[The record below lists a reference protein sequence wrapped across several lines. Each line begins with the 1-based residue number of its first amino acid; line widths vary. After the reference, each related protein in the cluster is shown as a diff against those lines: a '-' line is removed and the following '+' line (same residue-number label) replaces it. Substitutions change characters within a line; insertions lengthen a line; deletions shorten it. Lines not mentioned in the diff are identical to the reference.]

1 MPSPGEHKTVQARI
15 LAYAQDIGW
24 SYVPREEAERRR
36 GFDSDAVTP
45 EERARHASLFFGDLL
60 HAKVREFN
68 PKYKEAEGALVG
80 ELQRLHSNIYGNRDF
95 LSYLRNQRT
104 FFSSDGDRELD
115 LILIDYGDLVRA
127 PKGWRN
133 RYEVTEEFSVHNG
146 RYGTRE
152 DVVFLING
160 IPVLVIECKNANKE
174 EAIALGIDQIRR
186 YHLETPEV
194 MVPEMLFT
202 ATEAIGFSYGV
213 TWNMVRRNI
222 FRWKHEEAGQL
233 EAKVKSFCSVPMVL
247 RFLKD
252 FILFAEKDEELQKFI
267 LAQHQTVAVDRVVA
281 RALDAKRTRG
291 LVWHTQ
297 GSGKTYTMIKAAELL
312 FKAPKADKPTIL
324 LMIDRN
330 ELEDQLLKNLA
341 AVGLNNVAHAYSMAE
356 LTRLLKQD
364 YRGLIVTMIHKFRDM
379 PANLNTRSNIFVL
392 IDEAHRTTGGDLGN
406 YLMAGL
412 PNASYLGFTGT
423 PIDKTAY
430 GRGTFKTFGC
440 EDDKGYLHK
449 YSIAE
454 SIEDGTTLPL
464 YYNLAPNEMLVPHE
478 LMEREFLSL
487 VEAEG
492 IADIEELNK
501 ILDRAVNLKNFL
513 KGRERVKQV
522 AGYVASHYRT
532 NVEPLG
538 YKAFLVAVDR
548 EACTFYKEALDKIL
562 PPEYSAIVYT
572 GNNNDPPHM
581 KKWHLDEA
589 KEKQIRKAFT
599 KFGEFPKILIVT
611 EKLLTGFDAPILYAM
626 YLDKPMRDHTLLQA
640 IARVN
645 RPYENET
652 QEMVKPHG
660 FVLDFVGIFDKLEKA
675 LAFDSEEIN
684 AIVKDLALLKQL
696 FKAKMESTVPSY
708 LRLVQRN
715 FDDKDVDNL
724 IEHFRDKDRRK
735 EFFKEYKEI
744 EMLYEIISPDAFL
757 RPFIEP
763 YTTLSAIYQV
773 VSNAYAHRVYV
784 DRAFQKKTNELV
796 QQHIGAQFAKDP
808 AGPHVRLDPTAIETI
823 KNQKGGKATKI
834 INLVKTIQKLAEEHS
849 DDPFLVAMAERA
861 RAVQESFEDRQTG
874 TEDTLAALIQAIER
888 DEQRKREQAARGLD
902 ALTFFVF
909 TTLRDKDVAHAEDVA
924 RKVGH
929 AFTQHPNWRQSE
941 KDLRELRKLVTFAI
955 VAHEDDMTKVASLVD
970 DLFTVLLR
978 MSES

>member
-15 LAYAQDIGW
+15 LAYAQEIGW
-24 SYVPREEAERRR
+24 TYVPREEAERRR
-36 GFDSDAVTP
+36 GFDREAPTL
-45 EERARHASLFFGDLL
+45 EEQARHVSLFFDDLL
-60 HAKVREFN
+60 HTKVREFN
-68 PKYKEAEGALVG
+68 QKYKEAEGALVG
-80 ELQRLHSNIYGNRDF
+80 DLQRLHADIYGNRDF

-104 FFSSDGDRELD
+104 FFSPDDNRELD
-115 LILIDYGDLVRA
+115 LVLIDYGDSDLP
-127 PKGWRN
+127 PKDWRN
-133 RYEVTEEFSVHNG
+133 RYEITEEFYVHNG
-146 RYGTRE
+146 RFGTRE

-160 IPVLVIECKNANKE
+160 MPVLVIECKNATKD

-186 YHLETPEV
+186 YHQETPEV
-194 MVPEMLFT
+194 MIPEMLFT

-213 TWNMVRRNI
+213 TWNTVRWNI

-233 EAKVKSFCSVPMVL
+233 ETKVKSFCSIPMVL

-252 FILFAEKDEELQKFI
+252 FILFAEKDEELQKLI
-267 LAQHQTVAVDRVVA
+267 LAQHQTTAVDRVVE

-297 GSGKTYTMIKAAELL
+297 GSGKTFTMIKAAELL
-312 FKAPKADKPTIL
+312 FKAPKADKPSIL

-341 AVGLNNVAHAYSMAE
+341 AVGLSNVAHAYSMAE

-364 YRGLIVTMIHKFRDM
+364 YRGLIVTMIHKFRDL
-379 PANLNTRSNIFVL
+379 PAGVNTRTNIFVL

-412 PNASYLGFTGT
+412 PNASYIGFTGT
-423 PIDKTAY
+423 PIDKTTY
-430 GRGTFKTFGC
+430 GKGTFKTFGC

-464 YYNLAPNEMLVPHE
+464 YYHLAPNEMLVPHE

-487 VEAEG
+487 IEAEG

-513 KGRERVKQV
+513 KGRERISQV
-522 AGYVASHYRT
+522 ARHVANHYQT

-538 YKAFLVAVDR
+538 YKPFLVAVDR
-548 EACTFYKEALDKIL
+548 EACTFYKDALDAVL
-562 PPEYSAIVYT
+562 PSEYSAIVYT

-581 KKWHLDEA
+581 KKWHLDEI

-599 KFGEFPKILIVT
+599 KFEEFPKILIVT

-645 RPYENET
+645 RPYENEVR
-652 QEMVKPHG
+652 EMVKPHG

-675 LAFDSEEIN
+675 LAFDSDEIN

-696 FKAKMESTVPSY
+696 FKAKMETKAPAY
-708 LRLVQRN
+708 LQLVRRN

-724 IEHFRDKDRRK
+724 IEYFRDKERRK

-757 RPFIEP
+757 RPFIED
-763 YTTLSAIYQV
+763 YTTLSAMYQV
-773 VSNAYAHRVYV
+773 VANAYAKRVYV

-796 QQHIGAQFAKDP
+796 QQHIGAQFARDP
-808 AGPHVRLDPTAIETI
+808 IGPHVGLDPATIETI
-823 KNQKGGKATKI
+823 KQQQGGKATKV
-834 INLVKTIQKLAEEHS
+834 INLVKAIQKTADEQS
-849 DDPFLVAMAERA
+849 DDPYLIAMAERA
-861 RAVQESFEDRQTG
+861 KAVQESFEDRQTG
-874 TEDTLAALIQAIER
+874 TEETLQALLNAIEQN
-888 DEQRKREQAARGLD
+888 EQRKREQVARGLN
-902 ALTFFVF
+902 AVTFFVF
-909 TTLRDKDVAHAEDVA
+909 TVLREKKVPHAEDIA
-924 RKVGH
+924 KTVGK
-929 AFTQHPNWRQSE
+929 AFADYPNCRSE
-941 KDLRELRKLVTFAI
+941 KDLRELRNHVTFAI
-955 VAHEDDMTKVASLVD
+955 YAKENDLDKVTGIVD
-970 DLFTVLLR
+970 DLFTVLQKTHKG
-978 MSES
+978 